1 MTERIVMIE
10 KDCVNKKLSGNINE
24 VIRAVLSP
32 LFFFFWAKNFSHT
45 KSTKR
50 TKSTKTQPSKSTK
63 RK

>member
-32 LFFFFWAKNFSHT
+32 LFIYFFWAKKF
-45 KSTKR
+45 
-50 TKSTKTQPSKSTK
+50 
-63 RK
+63 

>member
-32 LFFFFWAKNFSHT
+32 LFFFFFFWAKKF
-45 KSTKR
+45 
-50 TKSTKTQPSKSTK
+50 
-63 RK
+63 